1 MLPGFLPAR
10 GSFMLDLVCV
20 AMVAVTVLMLLSIAL
35 ARFGRQYRWHR
46 LLQLSLAIVLLLAV
60 LAFEIDVRFFTDW
73 R

>member
-20 AMVAVTVLMLLSIAL
+20 AMILVSVLMLLSVGL
-35 ARFGRQYRWHR
+35 ARFGNTIGTGACK
-46 LLQLSLAIVLLLAV
+46 L
-60 LAFEIDVRFFTDW
+60 DW